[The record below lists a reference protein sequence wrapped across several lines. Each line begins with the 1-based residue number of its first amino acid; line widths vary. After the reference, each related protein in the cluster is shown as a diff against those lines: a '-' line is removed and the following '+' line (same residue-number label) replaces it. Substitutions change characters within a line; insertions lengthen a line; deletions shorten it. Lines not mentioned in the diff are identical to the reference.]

1 MTQRT
6 FPLEFLEFLNAEKG
20 IARDNK
26 TDAGASEDKE
36 EWMFQSGKLA
46 LIEEIEKHIRG
57 AVITRNNNK
66 RIV

>member
-1 MTQRT
+1 MTHRT

-20 IARDNK
+20 IARDNR
-26 TDAGASEDKE
+26 DHDPDDKS

-66 RIV
+66 RSI